1 MGKFIDELGNIGF
14 GVATN
19 AANGLVGGLL
29 GQAFA
34 GANDRRQLR
43 QQEKLQALEMRG
55 SKEMTDYN
63 YGKQMQMWK
72 DTNYSAQMA
81 ELSKAGLN
89 PGLLYGMGGGGGAT
103 TGSGAGASVG
113 GGKAAAVA
121 GENVQMAD
129 RMMQLG
135 LMGAQKKNIEAD
147 TANKLAQAAKTGGVD
162 TALVNKQIESLTQGI
177 QNQRAV
183 EKLTNLQSEVESVKA
198 SVSRQTINEQMKS
211 WELLISKGEEELK
224 ALKLN
229 NDLSKQQL
237 KDKVLLL
244 KRQVAGEAIKNA
256 LMHAEK
262 SNVDQ
267 DTKLKVQQ
275 IRESERRVVSMVT
288 GMMLEWD
295 KYELDRRRYDINEDN
310 WRDSQGKRDWDF
322 LKELVP
328 DIMVPIGRGMGAG
341 SKPVGGF
348 HKR

>member
-1 MGKFIDELGNIGF
+1 MGKFINELGNIGF
-14 GVATN
+14 GMAAN
-19 AANGLVGGLL
+19 AANGLVGGLM

-34 GANDRRQLR
+34 GANDRRQLK

-72 DTNYSAQMA
+72 DTNYSAQVG
-81 ELSKAGLN
+81 ELAKAGLN
-89 PGLLYGMGGGGGAT
+89 PALMYGMGGGGGAT

-121 GENVQMAD
+121 GENIQMAD

-135 LMGAQKKNIEAD
+135 LMQAQKKNLEAD
-147 TANKLAQAAKTGGVD
+147 SANKLAQAAKTGGVD
-162 TALVNKQIESLTQGI
+162 TALANKQIESLSQGI

-183 EKLTNLQSEVESVKA
+183 ERLTNLQSEVESVKA

-211 WELLISKGEEELK
+211 WELLVSKGTEELK

-244 KRQVAGEAIKNA
+244 KRQVAGEAINNA

-262 SNVDQ
+262 MNVDQ

-295 KYELDRRRYDINEDN
+295 KYEVDRRNFDMKEDD
-310 WRDSQGKRDWDF
+310 WRDNVGKRDWDF

-328 DIMVPIGRGMGAG
+328 DVMIPIGRGL
-341 SKPVGGF
+341 GG
-348 HKR
+348 KKK